1 MSEDE
6 FSEVLERAASL
17 VRDHFALD
25 VRFERG
31 KDYTT
36 AELFEIMPPS
46 VLKVAK
52 SWFYPLPDS
61 FRPPKDFV
69 DWIANVLRGGLVPIT
84 VIAKASEAVIPGA
97 TEMEIAELASALA
110 EFWFRGVRRWHDLRA
125 RDGQR
130 VIDSTSLHQ
139 IAMWEYL
146 GYAELPSDILI
157 TNQLVAGLRTYAF
170 QPFEAMRGGMMMS
183 ETGFSRSGQFA
194 AYSVVS
200 TFPFVN
206 DLGDLNKLGPDPSF
220 DVANATRYT
229 ALILAG
235 EIGSLLLRFTI
246 NLTNPSCVTFSAPPG
261 QMRAHLDALDPGKYQ
276 IGSEP
281 AITPGAFEIR
291 KNRRFLRTLGR

>member
-1 MSEDE
+1 M
-6 FSEVLERAASL
+6 L
-17 VRDHFALD
+17 
-25 VRFERG
+25 
-31 KDYTT
+31 
-36 AELFEIMPPS
+36 
-46 VLKVAK
+46 
-52 SWFYPLPDS
+52 
-61 FRPPKDFV
+61 
-69 DWIANVLRGGLVPIT
+69 
-84 VIAKASEAVIPGA
+84 
-97 TEMEIAELASALA
+97 
-110 EFWFRGVRRWHDLRA
+110 
-125 RDGQR
+125 
-130 VIDSTSLHQ
+130 
-139 IAMWEYL
+139 EYL

-170 QPFEAMRGGMMMS
+170 QPFEAMRGRMMMS

-276 IGSEP
+276 RQRASHDPRCLRDPKKQKVPPHTWALGHGN
-281 AITPGAFEIR
+281 ARAQGARGPTARIE
-291 KNRRFLRTLGR
+291 LGRRSPDIGHQKSP

>member
-1 MSEDE
+1 M
-6 FSEVLERAASL
+6 

-110 EFWFRGVRRWHDLRA
+110 EFWFRGVRRWHDLRLQRVCA
-125 RDGQR
+125 AWGFARSSFYAMKSRQQATAERPPAKRRWPSRDLEAGEGTRRRRPALWGGAFWARLRVCRDGQR
-130 VIDSTSLHQ
+130 VMADSTSLHQ

-146 GYAELPSDILI
+146 ACGMPSYLPTS
-157 TNQLVAGLRTYAF
+157 
-170 QPFEAMRGGMMMS
+170 
-183 ETGFSRSGQFA
+183 
-194 AYSVVS
+194 
-200 TFPFVN
+200 
-206 DLGDLNKLGPDPSF
+206 
-220 DVANATRYT
+220 
-229 ALILAG
+229 
-235 EIGSLLLRFTI
+235 
-246 NLTNPSCVTFSAPPG
+246 
-261 QMRAHLDALDPGKYQ
+261 
-276 IGSEP
+276 
-281 AITPGAFEIR
+281 
-291 KNRRFLRTLGR
+291 